1 MSAARCST
9 HDDGLHERSGLD
21 GTDELQGEQQRIT
34 AILPDAETAAPRR
47 PARRGSQLGERPDP
61 ALRLQTVFPAPFG
74 IPIRRDSPLIGI
86 AIRLRRRRF

>member
-1 MSAARCST
+1 MEKMSAARCST

-47 PARRGSQLGERPDP
+47 PARRGSQLAEAGSG
-61 ALRLQTVFPAPFG
+61 LQTVFPAPFA
-74 IPIRRDSPLIGI
+74 SVS
-86 AIRLRRRRF
+86 